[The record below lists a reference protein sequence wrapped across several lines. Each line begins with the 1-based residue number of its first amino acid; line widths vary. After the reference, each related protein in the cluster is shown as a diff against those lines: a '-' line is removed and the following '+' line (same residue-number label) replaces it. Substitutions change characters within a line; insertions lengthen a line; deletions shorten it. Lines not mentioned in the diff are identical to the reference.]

1 MPELPEL
8 PELAPTPGQ
17 TVGPF
22 FHYALPFPGDRELVP
37 RAQPGSVR
45 LHGYVYD
52 GHGAPVPD
60 ALLEIRQADTQG
72 IVPRVAGSLRREGA
86 PFTGWGRSTTDRTGH
101 YWFSTV
107 EPAAPFIAMTVF
119 ARGLLDRLFTRIY
132 LPTEPEALAAD
143 PLLAGLGPDEQQRL
157 VATWEDDPSTGSGQ
171 VASLRFDVHLQGERE
186 SVFLSYPRGR

>member
-1 MPELPEL
+1 M

-37 RAQPGSVR
+37 RGQPGSVR

-60 ALLEIRQADTQG
+60 ALLEIRQADARG
-72 IVPRVAGSLRREGA
+72 LVPRVAGSLRREGA

-143 PLLAGLGPDEQQRL
+143 PLLAGLGPDDRERL
-157 VATWEDDPSTGSGQ
+157 VATWEDDPSTASGQ
-171 VASLRFDVHLQGERE
+171 AASLRFDVHLQGARE
-186 SVFLSYPRGR
+186 SVFLTYPGQGR